1 MHKNERGLAGLIL
14 ALVLWIPS
22 LWLNGVVF
30 RELWAMFV
38 VETFHVAPLGLE
50 QALGLGL
57 LTGFATSQMV
67 VNKYDDDQDP
77 SIIRAAWNILNPV
90 VVYSTA
96 LIIRWVF

>member
-1 MHKNERGLAGLIL
+1 MRKDKHGLDGWIL

-30 RELWAMFV
+30 RELWAMFI

-50 QALGLGL
+50 QALGVSLCA
-57 LTGFATSQMV
+57 GFATNQMV
-67 VNKYDDDQDP
+67 LNKYDDDEDP
-77 SIIRAAWNILNPV
+77 HIIKAAWNILNPV